1 MNGGPDGGL
10 GGADRDAGAVTSS
23 VDAGSACGG
32 CEAGQSRPGGVDL
45 PVVTPWI
52 TITTQPIVLV
62 KKPYT
67 SPARRQVTLG
77 VDDFSFDGSGTFTF
91 TGNAIRFFTQLTG
104 GREVPSGDAWTGQE
118 LAMGVTLYAEGARP
132 SASMRD
138 VELVLSLTPGSKRV
152 NPPARERMTSV
163 EVTLDIHKTRTA
175 AATDPAA
182 LTVAQKTTNPGRIVH
197 AQDTSFHHGR
207 ALMIIR
213 KALPNDFTGD
223 LVLTAEDATVRVF
236 DSPHE
241 VAAGQAVLPT
251 PYTIGNGPIP
261 TPAGKRLWAEGA
273 GVSGRVGDTGFPLGV
288 SGVDPDGDRVKMTS
302 VQFYDLRA
310 VVAPTPPA
318 HVQGGNAAADHAA
331 FGGGF
336 AAARYDEDFTVNA
349 PLVLIGNSLPAG
361 KSVNLSVGVRPR
373 VPVFWGVER
382 NKFGA
387 NADHADI
394 RALTG
399 DPTIAPLRA
408 DSLTATLK
416 LDAVGSFRIRPFVDI
431 DGAGN
436 NEFHDATGNRIDR
449 EPFVI
454 MNLILVRA
462 QGYTNASKN
471 LAPAPAILT
480 AGGGAGPIT
489 AATGVRVTTSS
500 AGVGAAWT
508 GPTSAGWNKARITLI
523 GGGPQGRW
531 GLDAAATVPQ
541 RVFAGW
547 SQCIEASNI
556 FADYVDG
563 SVAPPVHHVDRYVFA
578 VNSPTTLAPFRLGV
592 LRAAGSVAP
601 GGGRPSTTDA
611 PSLATLPVL
620 DVSPFAN
627 AGTGG
632 NTCVGSE
639 GAVGPPVP
647 PGVVTTNV
655 QAGIATVNLP
665 GGGNAL
671 AYGQDWTVEQWDAP
685 GLGAAA
691 APTMFAG
698 SLVEFCFDLDFRSD
712 LVVWT
717 NVTGVAGPTND
728 AANRLYASVQT
739 DRWTIRFRI
748 TFDPPGSPTAGTLH
762 VNTPLA
768 FTMTKDGSATRVASA
783 VEGSGEEVRFPIA
796 LKCYSI
802 DARA

>member
-1 MNGGPDGGL
+1 VTGS
-10 GGADRDAGAVTSS
+10 GA
-23 VDAGSACGG
+23 AGSARGACD
-32 CEAGQSRPGGVDL
+32 AGVDRPGGVDL

-52 TITTQPIVLV
+52 TITTEKIVLV

-67 SPARRQVTLG
+67 NPGRRQVTLG

-91 TGNAIRFFTQLTG
+91 TGNAIRFFTQPAG

-118 LAMGVTLYAEGARP
+118 LAMGVHLYAEGARP

-138 VELVLSLTPGSKRV
+138 VELVLTLTPGSKRV
-152 NPPARERMTSV
+152 NPPARDRMTSV
-163 EVTLDIHKTRTA
+163 EVTLDIHKSRTA
-175 AATDPAA
+175 AATDPVA
-182 LTVAQKTTNPGRIVH
+182 LTVAQKTSNPGRIVH
-197 AQDTSFHHGR
+197 VQDTSFHHGR

-223 LVLTAEDATVRVF
+223 LVLTTESAAVRVF
-236 DSPHE
+236 DTPHE
-241 VAAGQAVLPT
+241 IAAGQAALPPP
-251 PYTIGNGPIP
+251 PYTIGNGTIA

-273 GVSGRVGDTGFPLGV
+273 NVSGAVGDTGFRLGV
-288 SGVDPDGDRVKMTS
+288 NGVDTDGDRVKMTV
-302 VQFYDLRA
+302 VQFHDLRA
-310 VVAPTPPA
+310 VVVPTPPA

-336 AAARYDEDFTVNA
+336 AAANYDEDFAVNA
-349 PLVLIGNSLPAG
+349 PLVLIENSLPAAR
-361 KSVNLSVGVRPR
+361 SVNLSVGVRPR

-394 RALTG
+394 QALTG
-399 DPTIAPLRA
+399 DPTVAPLRT

-449 EPFVI
+449 EPYII

-462 QGYTNASKN
+462 QGYTNSSRN
-471 LAPAPAILT
+471 VAPAPAIVT
-480 AGGGAGPIT
+480 ASGGAGPIT
-489 AATGVRVTTSS
+489 AATGVGVTTSS
-500 AGVGAAWT
+500 LPPGTPASSWT
-508 GPTSAGWNKARITLI
+508 GPTSVGWNNARITLI

-531 GLDAAATVPQ
+531 GLDSAATVPQ

-547 SQCIEASNI
+547 SQCIEAGNI
-556 FADYVDG
+556 FADYIDAT
-563 SVAPPVHHVDRYVFA
+563 VAPPVHHVERYIFA
-578 VNSPTTLAPFRLGV
+578 LNSPTTLAPFRIGLF
-592 LRAAGSVAP
+592 RAAGSVAP

-620 DVSPFAN
+620 DVSPFPDP
-627 AGTGG
+627 GTGG
-632 NTCVGSE
+632 NTCVGTE
-639 GAVGPPVP
+639 TAVGPPVP
-647 PGVVTTNV
+647 AGVATTNL
-655 QAGIATVNLP
+655 QAGIVTVDLPLP
-665 GGGNAL
+665 GGGHAL

-691 APTMFAG
+691 APIMFAG
-698 SLVEFCFDLDFRSD
+698 SLVEFRFDLDFRTD

-717 NVTGVAGPTND
+717 NVTGVPEPTND

-748 TFDPPGSPTAGTLH
+748 AFDPPGSPTAGASH
-762 VNTPLA
+762 VATPLA
-768 FTMTKDGSATRVASA
+768 FTMAPDGNPTRVATA
-783 VEGSGEEVRFPIA
+783 VEGSGEEVRFPTA
-796 LKCYSI
+796 LKCYAI
-802 DARA
+802 DART